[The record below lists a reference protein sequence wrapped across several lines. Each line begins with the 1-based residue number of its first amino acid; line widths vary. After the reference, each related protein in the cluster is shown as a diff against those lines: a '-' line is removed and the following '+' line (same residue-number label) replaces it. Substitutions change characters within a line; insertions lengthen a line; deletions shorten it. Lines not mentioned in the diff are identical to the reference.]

1 MPFVCCPLMCDRLH
15 HAAAEAV
22 VVCVYVRTGASNKIK
37 KNLLPFFYLLGLMD
51 FRCAYLFPLFP
62 FFR

>member
-1 MPFVCCPLMCDRLH
+1 MCDRLH
-15 HAAAEAV
+15 HAAAAAV

-37 KNLLPFFYLLGLMD
+37 KKSAAFYLLGLMD